1 MKHVAALILTT
12 LVAGSGIAAADVQY
26 VVPERGDSVRE
37 NADPVMVEPTE
48 PGQFRD
54 VMKLV
59 GTRESRGLEKFKQ
72 KTVNS
77 HVLFLNNCQP
87 NGCQVKASVDGTDD
101 NTQDIS
107 GAAAKNGVLSA
118 YPSDGTWPTVLQCV
132 KDTMSRFNIT
142 VTDVDPGSAPHF
154 EEMVAGT
161 PGQVGLDSGTGGIA
175 SVPCNQPGQ
184 CEDYNMNALV
194 FTFAGASFVKSGGP
208 LFICSVAAQEIAHAW
223 ILDHVVEKTDPMTYN
238 MYTGMHQYQDNMKCG
253 SDCQGGVSPFGL
265 SCTGSGGNATHACM
279 VSGNSVT
286 QNDVQMI
293 TALFG
298 SSNATKPTV
307 AITSP
312 SNGATVGPTFDVTAT
327 CTVSDST
334 VQQVDIYVDGTLGR
348 SLVSS
353 PYTFSATLSP
363 GTHKLTATCTTAAQ
377 AQASADITV
386 NVGSSSGC
394 TDAASC
400 PNKGDVCVMG
410 ACVAGATT
418 PGGFGATCTNNGDCS
433 SSLCASDGSNS
444 YCVITCTLGADNACP
459 AGYTCTNAG
468 TMGVCFPGGGD
479 GGGCSTSGDS
489 APAFLGLGGFVA
501 LVIRRRR
508 SRK

>member
-12 LVAGSGIAAADVQY
+12 LVALPGIAAADSQY
-26 VVPERGDSVRE
+26 IIPEQGDSVRE
-37 NADPVMVEPTE
+37 DNDPIMIEPSASTH
-48 PGQFRD
+48 PRD
-54 VMKLV
+54 VMKLI
-59 GTRESRGLEKFKQ
+59 GRQPQHAEKFKN

-77 HVLFLNNCQP
+77 HTIFLNNCMP
-87 NGCQVKASVDGTDD
+87 NGCLVHVGNDD
-101 NTQDIS
+101 SRQDIS
-107 GAAAKNGVLSA
+107 SAASKQGTLTP
-118 YPSDGTWPTVLQCV
+118 YPSDGTWPQVVACV
-132 KDTMSRFNIT
+132 KATMSRFNIT
-142 VTDVDPGSAPHF
+142 VTDVDPGQAEHF
-154 EEMVAGT
+154 EVMVAGT
-161 PGQVGLDSGTGGIA
+161 PQNVGLPNGVGGIA
-175 SVPCNQPGQ
+175 SVPCQSIADNGCDP
-184 CEDYNMNALV
+184 YLPNALV
-194 FTFAGASFVKSGGP
+194 FDFANASFVKSGGVN
-208 LFICSVAAQEIAHAW
+208 LICSIAAQEVAHAW

-238 MYTGMHQYQDNMKCG
+238 DYNGMHQYQDNMKCG
-253 SDCQGGVSPFGL
+253 SDCQGGQSPFQL
-265 SCTGSGGNATHACM
+265 QCSGSNDSTATHPCM
-279 VSGNSVT
+279 SDGSVT

-307 AITSP
+307 AITAP

-459 AGYTCTNAG
+459 AGYSCTNAG

-479 GGGCSTSGDS
+479 GGGCSTSSDS